1 MSASRLAR
9 WGGLAAM
16 LGGVLWVFK
25 GGAIMLTGEQPPVV
39 FSAAQPLFAAGLV
52 GLHARLGG
60 RGGRLG
66 RTGLLVAYV
75 ALLSALVALV
85 GFTLV
90 PAGWVPN
97 EAMKGVSSVTEV
109 LAGFGTFLSLVL
121 LGIATLRVKAMPAPW
136 RALPLVMGVGAVPL
150 ILVGGIL
157 LELVNERL
165 VELPIV
171 LLGLAWMLLGYSVL
185 VVKGATVEAPVR
197 VR

>member
-39 FSAAQPLFAAGLV
+39 FEAALPLFAAGLV

-66 RTGLLVAYV
+66 KAGLLLAYA
-75 ALLSALVALV
+75 ALASALVALV
-85 GFTLV
+85 GLTLV
-90 PAGWVPN
+90 PAEWVPN
-97 EAMKGVSSVTEV
+97 EDSVTLLTPFIV
-109 LAGFGTFLSLVL
+109 LAGFGPFAGLVL
-121 LGIATLRVKAMPAPW
+121 LGIVTLRVKAMPAPFS
-136 RALPLVMGVGAVPL
+136 ALPLVMGVGAVPL
-150 ILVGGIL
+150 MLVGGI

-165 VELPIV
+165 FELPIV
-171 LLGLAWMLLGYSVL
+171 LLGFAWVLLGYSVWSEKDQ
-185 VVKGATVEAPVR
+185 VIQHPAR
-197 VR
+197 VS

>member
-39 FSAAQPLFAAGLV
+39 FSAALPLFAVGLV
-52 GLHARLGG
+52 GLHACLGG

-66 RTGLLVAYV
+66 RAGLLLAYA
-75 ALLSALVALV
+75 ALASALVVLV
-85 GFTLV
+85 GSTLA
-90 PAGWVPN
+90 PAGWVPD
-97 EAMKGVSSVTEV
+97 ADSVTPLTPFIV
-109 LAGFGTFLSLVL
+109 LAGFGPFAGLVL

-136 RALPLVMGVGAVPL
+136 SALPLVMGVGAVPL
-150 ILVGGIL
+150 MLVGGIL
-157 LELVNERL
+157 ELISERL

-171 LLGLAWMLLGYSVL
+171 LLGFAWVLLGYSVWSEKDK
-185 VVKGATVEAPVR
+185 VIQHPAR
-197 VR
+197 VS

>member
-16 LGGVLWVFK
+16 LGGVMWVFK
-25 GGAIMLTGEQPPVV
+25 GGAIMLTGEQPPIV
-39 FSAAQPLFAAGLV
+39 FEAALPLFAAGLV

-66 RTGLLVAYV
+66 KTGLLLAYA
-75 ALLSALVALV
+75 ALASALVALV
-85 GFTLV
+85 GLTLV

-97 EAMKGVSSVTEV
+97 EDSVTLLTPFIV
-109 LAGFGTFLSLVL
+109 LAGFGPFVGLVL
-121 LGIATLRVKAMPAPW
+121 LGIVTLRVKAMPAPW
-136 RALPLVMGVGAVPL
+136 SALPLVMGAGAVPL
-150 ILVGGIL
+150 MLVGGI

-165 VELPIV
+165 FEFPIV
-171 LLGLAWMLLGYSVL
+171 LLGFAWVLLGYSVL

>member
-16 LGGVLWVFK
+16 LGGVMWVFK

-39 FSAAQPLFAAGLV
+39 FEAALPLFAAGLV
-52 GLHARLGG
+52 GLHARQGG

-66 RTGLLVAYV
+66 KTGLLLAYA
-75 ALLSALVALV
+75 ALASALVALV
-85 GFTLV
+85 GLTLV

-97 EAMKGVSSVTEV
+97 EDSVTLLTPFIV
-109 LAGFGTFLSLVL
+109 LAGFGPFVGLVL
-121 LGIATLRVKAMPAPW
+121 LGIVTLRVKAMPAPW
-136 RALPLVMGVGAVPL
+136 SALPLVMGVGAVPL
-150 ILVGGIL
+150 MLVGGI

-165 VELPIV
+165 FELPIV
-171 LLGLAWMLLGYSVL
+171 LLGFAWVLLGYWVL
-185 VVKGATVEAPVR
+185 AVKGTTVQAPAR